1 MSQKNEA
8 VILIGALA
16 ITGAI
21 SAGGGWWIW
30 NRFQG
35 GGTPNPPVTTTK
47 AIGDTEKLPPPNQ
60 PQTSNTFTEP
70 RQVAAGTTIKID
82 GSTSMV
88 NINEALK
95 AKFQQTYPGTVV
107 QTDAQGSDRG
117 IVNLIL
123 GKVDLSASSRPLT
136 PQEQSQ
142 GLAVVPIANDA
153 IAVIVGVANPFQQSL
168 SLQKLRG
175 IFAGQNNNWS
185 QVGGSILPIKVI
197 NRPSES
203 VTRQI
208 FQSLVLQG
216 EAFGQGNNF
225 QTLNRDATTPII
237 KALGKDG
244 ISYATYVQVEK
255 QQTARILPIEGAL
268 PTDQNYPIR
277 RQLYY
282 VYKTPPSPQV
292 EAFLGF
298 ATSPKGQL
306 AIATIE

>member
-8 VILIGALA
+8 VILIGAFA

-21 SAGGGWWIW
+21 VAGGGWWLW

-35 GGTPNPPVTTTK
+35 GGTASPPVTNNNGT
-47 AIGDTEKLPPPNQ
+47 GGTEQLPPPNQ

-70 RQVAAGTTIKID
+70 KQVAAGTTIKID

-95 AKFQQTYPGTVV
+95 TKFQQTFPGTVV

-117 IVNLIL
+117 IVDLIL

-142 GLAVVPIANDA
+142 GLATVPIANDA
-153 IAVIVGVANPFQQSL
+153 IAVIVGEANPFQQSL
-168 SLQKLRG
+168 SLQQLRD
-175 IFAGQNNNWS
+175 IFAGQVNNWS
-185 QVGGSILPIKVI
+185 QVGAANAPIKVI

-203 VTRQI
+203 GTRQI

-237 KALGKDG
+237 RALGNNG

-255 QQTARILPIEGAL
+255 QQTARILPIDSMM

-298 ATSPKGQL
+298 ATSPQGQL